1 MSAVGDR
8 YERFT
13 ASDAYRSGRLRKA
26 TVIAHLCGPYLTG
39 DARVIDLGAG
49 TGIIRKALE
58 MTTGNPI
65 FGMEID
71 ASFIVERERMTQ
83 ADVLCLPLADQCVDV
98 AILNH
103 LYEHVPNPAVLF
115 EETYRVLRPG
125 GVAYV
130 AAGSRLAIVEPHY
143 RLPFLSWLPN
153 DAASAY
159 LRWTRRG
166 TAYDDIQFLTYRPL
180 AKLMRSA
187 GFFVHDITE
196 RAIDDLIAQ
205 AWGRGW
211 SLLWRG
217 LRRTPDQARR
227 ELLRTWSPQWFFL
240 LERPA
245 WPGVESSIPV
255 EATGS

>member
-1 MSAVGDR
+1 
-8 YERFT
+8 
-13 ASDAYRSGRLRKA
+13 
-26 TVIAHLCGPYLTG
+26 
-39 DARVIDLGAG
+39 
-49 TGIIRKALE
+49 
-58 MTTGNPI
+58 
-65 FGMEID
+65 MEID

-115 EETYRVLRPG
+115 EG
-125 GVAYV
+125 
-130 AAGSRLAIVEPHY
+130 
-143 RLPFLSWLPN
+143 LPFLSWLPN

-211 SLLWRG
+211 SRLWRG

-227 ELLRTWSPQWFFL
+227 SLLRTWSPQWFFL